1 MGRERA
7 ILLSTN
13 TAKIAEVR
21 NKAVETNFKESM
33 EIGRDW
39 DETWRNRW
47 PQESDVPGFKQTM
60 VDFFK
65 VNEQFTYE
73 HIRFATHSSE

>member
-7 ILLSTN
+7 ILSAN
-13 TAKIAEVR
+13 
-21 NKAVETNFKESM
+21 AVETAELLRNEAPDTNFKESM

-39 DETWRNRW
+39 DETWRNHW

-65 VNEQFTYE
+65 VNEQF
-73 HIRFATHSSE
+73 A